1 LLSRIFT
8 NPASEDRAISFQTIF
23 ATGDSLLL
31 TTPSGVPMNQ
41 EQSLKLGAVYACVR
55 LIADSVATLPVDTYV
70 RRGGTRFAYRPRPE
84 WLDTPEVGVTRTDH
98 FTQVLVSLLLD
109 GNAFIR
115 ILRDDQGTAGLAV
128 MNPLKIKV
136 ERDPITKRPQYRY
149 GDKTVIPYDEMIHI
163 VEMRMPGEL
172 RGTSRIDMVKDE
184 LGIAAALDQF
194 AARWFGQGSQVGGMI
209 EFPGPLTREQAKD
222 LVDSFEEQHRSVRR
236 AHRPGVLF
244 GGAKYVKTATEP
256 NEAQMLESR
265 QFAVEAIAR
274 VFRCPPQLLGVT
286 TPGAQS
292 YASVEQNGIHFVTYC
307 LRPYIVKIEDAY
319 ARLLPNDV
327 FMKFSVE
334 GLLRGDQQSR
344 FAAYSTGIQAG
355 FLNINTIHRL
365 EDMEPV
371 EGGDV
376 YRVPL
381 ANVNLEAAN
390 LTELDKKSSIAQR
403 FINAGFDP
411 ASVLAALGLPD
422 MTHTGLPTVQLQQIA
437 QVDPEDPLAAYPVD
451 GTT

>member
-1 LLSRIFT
+1 MLSRIFT
-8 NPASEDRAISFQTIF
+8 NPAAEDRAISFQTIF

-41 EQSLKLGAVYACVR
+41 EQSLKLGAVYSCVR
-55 LIADSVATLPVDTYV
+55 LIADSIATLPVDTYV
-70 RRGGTRFAYRPRPE
+70 RRGGTRFAFRPRPE
-84 WLDTPEVGVTRTDH
+84 WLETPEVGVTRTDH

-109 GNAFIR
+109 GNAFVR
-115 ILRDDQGTAGLAV
+115 VLRDDQGTAGLAV
-128 MNPLKIKV
+128 LNPLKVKV
-136 ERDPITKRPQYRY
+136 ERDPLTKRPQYRY

-319 ARLLPNDV
+319 ARLLPNDA

-390 LTELDKKSSIAQR
+390 LTELDKKSAIAQR

-411 ASVLAALGLPD
+411 SSVLSALGLPS
-422 MTHTGLPTVQLQQIA
+422 MEHTGVPSVQLQQVA
-437 QVDPEDPLAAYPVD
+437 QIDPEDPEGVYDV
-451 GTT
+451 